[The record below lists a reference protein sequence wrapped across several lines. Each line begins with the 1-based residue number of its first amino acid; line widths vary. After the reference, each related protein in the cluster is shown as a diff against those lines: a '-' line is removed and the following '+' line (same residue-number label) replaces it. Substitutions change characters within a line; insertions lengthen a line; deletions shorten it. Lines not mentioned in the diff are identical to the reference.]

1 MQMKDIFKLFKNF
14 WFVVRNF
21 YFSTVL
27 IIKVCVKV
35 WNKHGIP
42 KISHEE
48 QHAELWFIIINNN

>member
-1 MQMKDIFKLFKNF
+1 MKDIFKLSKNF

-48 QHAELWFIIINNN
+48 QHAELWFIINN